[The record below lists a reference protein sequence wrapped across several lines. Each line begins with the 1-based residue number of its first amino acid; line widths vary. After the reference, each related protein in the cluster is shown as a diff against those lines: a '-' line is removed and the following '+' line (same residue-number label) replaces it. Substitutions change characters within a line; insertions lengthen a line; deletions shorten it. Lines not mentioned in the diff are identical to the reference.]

1 MTHTDY
7 TMTGMTHTANYT
19 LTGMT
24 HTADYTLTD
33 MTHTSDSAF
42 KITIV
47 YLFLPV
53 CNPNPNPTL
62 TDMTHTAAN

>member
-1 MTHTDY
+1 MTHMDYTLTGMTHTDY
-7 TMTGMTHTANYT
+7 TM
-19 LTGMT
+19 TGMT

-33 MTHTSDSAF
+33 MTHTADSAF

-53 CNPNPNPTL
+53 YNPNP
-62 TDMTHTAAN
+62 D